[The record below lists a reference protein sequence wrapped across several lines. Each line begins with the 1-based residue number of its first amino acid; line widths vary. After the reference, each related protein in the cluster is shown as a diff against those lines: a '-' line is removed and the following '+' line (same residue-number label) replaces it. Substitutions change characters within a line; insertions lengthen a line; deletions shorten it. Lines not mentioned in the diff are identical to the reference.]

1 MCHWWFIRIY
11 DRFYHVALYCD
22 AAAVDRRGHMIQIVL
37 FVLLGSS
44 LLIFIEE
51 REWQAYVKL
60 ALFIIVSASV
70 LKFFA

>member
-1 MCHWWFIRIY
+1 
-11 DRFYHVALYCD
+11 
-22 AAAVDRRGHMIQIVL
+22 MIQIVL